1 MLVIDFVDINVYRRF
16 VKTIKLWPVAVGD
29 LQVLWAALLLV
40 VDAALRPA
48 NDLVFM
54 CYIHIGNLYIILQI
68 KTRGKES

>member
-29 LQVLWAALLLV
+29 LQVLWAALILV

-48 NDLVFM
+48 NDWCLCVI
-54 CYIHIGNLYIILQI
+54 YILANC
-68 KTRGKES
+68 T